1 MPKLTVNGRTIEVES
16 GIRLV
21 LAIERSGTAIGH
33 RCGGE
38 AHCTTCRV
46 KFLAGEPD
54 TMTLAEFN
62 RLSEAGLLGEA
73 RLACQILCNEDM
85 SVIPLLTAEDQP
97 EWYGDTG
104 PSPDSKVQPIAEW
117 FPIQDLKDNT

>member
-16 GIRLV
+16 GLRLV
-21 LAIERSGTAIGH
+21 LAIERCGVPIGH

-46 KFLAGEPD
+46 KFEAGEPD

-85 SVIPLLTAEDQP
+85 RVVPLVTAEDQP
-97 EWYGDTG
+97 EWDGDTG

-117 FPIQDLKDNT
+117 FPIRDLKDNA